1 MAKNHLAKGATTV
14 IKREI
19 EAAVMRDRE
28 EFGIVAADLL
38 NSMALI
44 VLHDKFG
51 FGEKRLKRFQE
62 EFETQADC
70 IIGDYVSIEDMR
82 KLANELT
89 EKVNSYK

>member
-1 MAKNHLAKGATTV
+1 M
-14 IKREI
+14 
-19 EAAVMRDRE
+19 
-28 EFGIVAADLL
+28 
-38 NSMALI
+38 
-44 VLHDKFG
+44 LHDKFG

>member
-38 NSMALI
+38 NSMA
-44 VLHDKFG
+44 
-51 FGEKRLKRFQE
+51 
-62 EFETQADC
+62 
-70 IIGDYVSIEDMR
+70 
-82 KLANELT
+82 
-89 EKVNSYK
+89 